1 MLIGNTYVIPS
12 VSNLPGQS
20 GGDAFASTEKFLF
33 DGNDGFLRSVKQTNY
48 RFTDQVTLSCWVTF
62 GSLLFGSGFKNHM
75 IIDQAKPNNTTG
87 YSLYVTRG
95 INTGQSFLRFQVGKN
110 QATPFP
116 AADYRA
122 QIRIDNITD
131 VQSKKFYIMAAV
143 KDDTIRLN
151 LKSDGVDLTNT
162 TALTNTDPIFYDVN
176 TNAFC
181 IGNTSPNNT
190 NEFDGNIDE
199 VGVFND
205 YLNNTNANAIFN
217 WNQNGNLEAYSNT
230 TGLNLEAW
238 YRMGENARYY
248 PNPTTYNV
256 LAEDDDTI
264 ITENG
269 INVVT
274 QAFAEDLGVWR
285 LKNAIAL
292 NDNTKDLVSSKVGN
306 DLLGFLPE
314 NAETQPGLPPI

>member
-1 MLIGNTYVIPS
+1 MSSTDFKKFS
-12 VSNLPGQS
+12 KEMS
-20 GGDAFASTEKFLF
+20 GSSGFFGSILF
-33 DGNDGFLRSVKQTNY
+33 D
-48 RFTDQVTLSCWVTF
+48 
-62 GSLLFGSGFKNHM
+62 SGFKNHM
-75 IIDQAKPNNTTG
+75 IIDQAKPNLTTG

-95 INTGQSFLRFQVGKN
+95 ISTGQSYLRFQVGKGQDPSDPSYN
-110 QATPFP
+110 P
-116 AADYRA
+116 ADYRA

-143 KDDTIRLN
+143 KDDEIRLN
-151 LKSDGVDLTNT
+151 LKSDGVNLTNT
-162 TALTNTDPIFYDVN
+162 KALSNTGAIFYNVN

-205 YLNNTNANAIFN
+205 YLSNTNADAIFN
-217 WNQNGNLEAYSNT
+217 WNQNGNLETYSNT
-230 TGLNLEAW
+230 AGLNLEAW

-256 LAEDDDTI
+256 LSEDGDTI
-264 ITENG
+264 ITEDG

-274 QAFAEDLGVWR
+274 EAFTEDLGVWR
-285 LKNAIAL
+285 LKNAVAL
-292 NDNTKDLVSSKVGN
+292 NDNTKDLVSSKVGD
-306 DLLGFLPE
+306 DLVGFLPE
-314 NAETQPGLPPI
+314 NAETQPGIPPI